1 MCGWGWSGSPIPTP
15 RPNFKKGVPPVL
27 LPTCFCVIGNA
38 GQKEFLGESSN
49 PFYHTKYK
57 LNNYNYGNNMYDRS
71 HRWLE
76 ETNNTTEDHCYYT
89 VYSA

>member
-1 MCGWGWSGSPIPTP
+1 MGVEWVPYSNPPTQLQ
-15 RPNFKKGVPPVL
+15 KGGAPGL
-27 LPTCFCVIGNA
+27 AANLFLCNRNA